1 MCFAVLLLIVEITL
15 QNPPAGAQARWPW
28 RLHLVGP
35 DAAMNLFVY
44 ALLIAVGQRQFADL
58 NRARLTIE
66 SAWATRAVGDVITT
80 VREVS
85 LHNTGRG
92 IATILEVS
100 FEIGG
105 TAAERPTV
113 VSLERLDEILDSAGL
128 HAQRDYTITNFTPG
142 ATIASH
148 GAHVF
153 VECSET
159 AVAKLEAWSF
169 VVRYETAGDIYEKRG
184 SLLPYAGA
192 ADPAP

>member
-1 MCFAVLLLIVEITL
+1 MVEIVL
-15 QNPPAGAQARWPW
+15 RNPPAGSETSGLW
-28 RLHLVGP
+28 RLHLVGT

-66 SAWATRAVGDVITT
+66 SAWTTRTGHGAAVA
-80 VREVS
+80 VREIS
-85 LHNTGRG
+85 LHNTGKG
-92 IATILEVS
+92 IATILKVS
-100 FEIGG
+100 FAIGSP
-105 TAAERPTV
+105 AAERPTV
-113 VSLERLDEILDSAGL
+113 VTLERLTEILDSGGL
-128 HAQRDYTITNFTPG
+128 RDGLDYEITNFTPG

-148 GAHVF
+148 GAQIF
-153 VECSET
+153 VSCSET

-169 VVRYETAGDIYEKRG
+169 VVRYETAGDIYEKYG